1 MKNPH
6 VAAIGKLNLTGNIIP
21 SIWWQRLRLESGAPD
36 FTGVMILAEIVNS
49 KETELQRNYQ
59 SFADQFGLSKKQVR
73 EAMQRL
79 VERKLITTD
88 FRTITQHGIVLNN
101 VLFIGINESEIE
113 ILGELK

>member
-6 VAAIGKLNLTGNIIP
+6 VAAIGKLNLSGNIIP
-21 SIWWQRLRLESGAPD
+21 SIWWKRLRLESGACD
-36 FTGVMILAEIVNS
+36 FTAVMILSEIANS
-49 KETELQRNYQ
+49 KEIELQRNYQ
-59 SFADQFGLSKKQVR
+59 SFAEQFDLSKKQVR

-101 VLFIGINESEIE
+101 VLFINVNYQKIE
-113 ILGELK
+113 ELTIE